1 VANQFTETDETS
13 IVRNIGRS
21 RTHYSAGIESFDNL
35 EVDAQAHDRVQQGE
49 AFEERVNK
57 DSSNWSEAKDLP
69 RVYRSGSDCSP
80 GIGIPWER
88 HICQTIITTSNLQT
102 SIHQYPAMEAPRRSG
117 RAAKPKQHFES
128 TPYPTRKTR
137 SALRH
142 PEIVLHPVPAEGT
155 PPPDSTSTD
164 AYPVTFPQF
173 TPLVIK

>member
-69 RVYRSGSDCSP
+69 RVGAVNYAKERNLRINNGNLDNEGVKNYNLGVKDYYFGNTLSP
-80 GIGIPWER
+80 
-88 HICQTIITTSNLQT
+88 
-102 SIHQYPAMEAPRRSG
+102 
-117 RAAKPKQHFES
+117 F
-128 TPYPTRKTR
+128 
-137 SALRH
+137 
-142 PEIVLHPVPAEGT
+142 
-155 PPPDSTSTD
+155 
-164 AYPVTFPQF
+164 
-173 TPLVIK
+173 